1 MSWKDVEEERVMHS
15 KSGNIEFMSCYNEI
29 EVTDQLFESFLSR
42 YQIGFETSMRGSD
55 FIFDS
60 VQLLYFKCHKLTL
73 ENVDIYWFSRLE
85 KKKKTAIIQNNDDHK
100 LFQYATTISLNF
112 KEFKK
117 YTQRVSNVKSIY
129 K

>member
-1 MSWKDVEEERVMHS
+1 MENSVNNYIVMSWKDFEEERVMHS

-73 ENVDIYWFSRLE
+73 ENVDHILIFQTGKE
-85 KKKKTAIIQNNDDHK
+85 EKTAINPKQWWP
-100 LFQYATTISLNF
+100 
-112 KEFKK
+112 
-117 YTQRVSNVKSIY
+117 
-129 K
+129 

>member
-29 EVTDQLFESFLSR
+29 EVTDQLLESFLSR
-42 YQIGFETSMRGSD
+42 YQIGFVTSMRGSD

-73 ENVDIYWFSRLE
+73 ENVDHILIFQTGKEE
-85 KKKKTAIIQNNDDHK
+85 KNSNNPK
-100 LFQYATTISLNF
+100 QWWP
-112 KEFKK
+112 
-117 YTQRVSNVKSIY
+117 
-129 K
+129 